1 MVDLVELKLS
11 HLTFVKMLEGRRSLI
26 MRENCE
32 LMTRYL
38 FLSLSLNLASLLA
51 TRVEFFRSKSLYAFF
66 VRIIILTVNS

>member
-1 MVDLVELKLS
+1 
-11 HLTFVKMLEGRRSLI
+11 

-66 VRIIILTVNS
+66 VRIIILTVIDELSGGGRNFYEVF